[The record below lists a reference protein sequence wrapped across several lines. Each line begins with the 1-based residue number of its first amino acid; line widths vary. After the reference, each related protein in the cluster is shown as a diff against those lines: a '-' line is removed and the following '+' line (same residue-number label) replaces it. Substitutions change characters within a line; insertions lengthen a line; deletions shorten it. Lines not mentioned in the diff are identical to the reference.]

1 MLAPAV
7 LDPSHLFQH
16 LGYAAILVIV
26 VLGNAGVPAPEESVL
41 VLGGY
46 LAWHG
51 RLHLPLVIIVGVVS
65 ASIGDNLGFWAGRHY
80 GQRAVARLPLPPARV
95 AQAQALIARYG
106 TRAVFIARFVPGL
119 RTVAGPLAGAGGLPP
134 LRFFGANLLGAICYV
149 PWPVLAGY
157 GVGYGLGD
165 WLERRRHA
173 WGPFKDDIALFGA
186 ILAIGLAAF
195 IVMRWARD
203 RRGARAPS

>member
-26 VLGNAGVPAPEESVL
+26 LLGNAGVPAPEESVL

-65 ASIGDNLGFWAGRHY
+65 ASLGDNLGFWAGRRY
-80 GQRAVARLPLPPARV
+80 GQRAVARLPLPALRV
-95 AQAQALIARYG
+95 AQAQGLMARYG
-106 TRAVFIARFVPGL
+106 ARAVFAARFVPGL
-119 RTVAGPLAGAGGLPP
+119 RTVAGPLAGSGGLPP
-134 LRFFGANLLGAICYV
+134 LRFFAANLLGAICYV
-149 PWPVLAGY
+149 PCPVLAGF
-157 GVGYGLGD
+157 GAGYGLGD
-165 WLERRRHA
+165 WLERLRRSV
-173 WGPFKDDIALFGA
+173 GLKEDLALFAA
-186 ILAIGLAAF
+186 ILAVAGTVF
-195 IVMRWARD
+195 IVMTWSHRHP
-203 RRGARAPS
+203 GAPPV